1 MAPTLPFAS
10 RYLPLQARAV
20 HALGDPAAAAL
31 ARRGAL
37 ILDTRLGTSHPKTQD
52 AFALAERSQEGGSCH
67 EHGELSAAAPAHE
80 TDVAAPVPG
89 SGPSRAPGR

>member
-10 RYLPLQARAV
+10 RYLLLKARAV

-37 ILDTRLGTSHPKTQD
+37 ILDARLGTSHPKTQD
-52 AFALAERSQEGGSCH
+52 AFALAERLQEGGSCH
-67 EHGELSAAAPAHE
+67 EHGERSVAAPAHE
-80 TDVAAPVPG
+80 TDVAAPAPG
-89 SGPSRAPGR
+89 SGPSRAPER